1 MGGNAKWR
9 SRVVWVNDADGRKIP
24 LRDADGKI
32 VKVGVRQYNE
42 QEKNILKNVQSQR
55 RNGTLS
61 RIGDRLRAG
70 SQNNN
75 PYSGNYPQERLDKA
89 IWTDD
94 KQKVDDVF
102 RKSSG
107 EWWNSLPDDQKDAAF
122 RFTGSSYHDMNG
134 LLGGKLKETDSGYD
148 RAKKL
153 VNNLTTALDSA
164 RTPEDIWVR
173 RGVSTRHINRL
184 FGISNLSTPITNEPK
199 EILQAIA
206 DGKMLDVKNFMST
219 SGVNDSGFSGI
230 EMKIFVPKGSKA
242 VYAEPFSSMGLG
254 GSRHWD
260 GVTGQSSFSSEFEVL
275 LQRGYKLK
283 PIAYN
288 PDGGRNGTHQIV
300 FTVVGQESNQIS

>member
-9 SRVVWVNDADGRKIP
+9 SRVVWTNDADGRKTP
-24 LRDADGKI
+24 LRDENGKI

-42 QEKNILKNVQSQR
+42 QEKNILKNVQRQR
-55 RNGTLS
+55 RNDTLS
-61 RIGDRLRAG
+61 RMGDRLRARN
-70 SQNNN
+70 QNN

-94 KQKVDDVF
+94 KQKIDDTF

-107 EWWNSLPDDQKDAAF
+107 EWWNSLSDDQKDAAF
-122 RFTGSSYHDMNG
+122 YFTGSSYHNMNG
-134 LLGGKLKETDSGYD
+134 LLGGKMKETDSGYG

-153 VNNLTTALDSA
+153 VENLTSALDSA
-164 RTPEDIWVR
+164 KTPEDIWVR

-184 FGISNLSTPITNEPK
+184 FGVSNLAMPITDSPT

-219 SGVNDSGFSGI
+219 SGANDSGFGGI

-254 GSRHWD
+254 GSRYWD
-260 GVTGQSSFSSEFEVL
+260 GITGQSGFSSEFEVL

-300 FTVVGQESNQIS
+300 FTIVGQESKPIS